1 MFEVEA
7 KIRVADLPQIRARL
21 VRIGAASPV
30 STDQRDVYYNHP
42 VRDFGTTDE
51 ALRLRYEGDRCT
63 VTYKGPKLIGTGSKT
78 REEFNVAVESG
89 EIMEEILGRLGFR
102 RFAEVRKHRE
112 EFALGTAHVALDV
125 VEGLGHFVE
134 IEVMAHEQGG
144 DAEERIERIKGDLGI
159 VGDHIPQ
166 SYLELLRP

>member
-7 KIRVADLPQIRARL
+7 KIRVPDLPKIRARL
-21 VRIGAASPV
+21 VQIGAASPV

-51 ALRLRYEGDRCT
+51 ALRIRYEGDRCT
-63 VTYKGPKLIGTGSKT
+63 VTYKGPKVVGTGSKT
-78 REEFNVAVESG
+78 REEFNVVVESG
-89 EIMEEILGRLGFR
+89 EIMEDVLQRLGFR
-102 RFAEVRKHRE
+102 LHASVRKHRE

-125 VEGLGHFVE
+125 VEGLGSFVE
-134 IEVMAHEQGG
+134 IEVMAHELGG
-144 DAEERIERIKGDLGI
+144 DAEKRIECIKGELGI
-159 VGDHIPQ
+159 EGDHIPQ

>member
-7 KIRVADLPQIRARL
+7 KIRVADLPKIRARL
-21 VRIGAASPV
+21 VQIGAASPI

-42 VRDFGTTDE
+42 ARDFGTTDE

-63 VTYKGPKLIGTGSKT
+63 VTYKGPKLISTGSKT

-89 EIMEEILGRLGFR
+89 DIMEEVLQRLGFR
-102 RFAEVRKHRE
+102 LFAEVRKHRE
-112 EFALGTAHVALDV
+112 EFTLGTAHVALDV
-125 VEGLGHFVE
+125 VEGLGPFVE
-134 IEVMAHEQGG
+134 IEVMVHEQGS
-144 DAEERIERIKGDLGI
+144 DAEKQIERIKGELGI
-159 VGDHIPQ
+159 EGDHVPQ